1 MTEPLGTETITARR
15 FDAPDERADRFGVR
29 RAIIQ
34 IGDTPVTRAVY
45 PTGWTHRAAVGPE
58 PCDDT
63 HIGYCARGRLRAWW
77 PDGTEVTVE
86 EGQVF
91 VLPPGHDAECL
102 DECTLI
108 QFDGGDA
115 AARRFGLR

>member
-1 MTEPLGTETITARR
+1 MKAIVCTFEEPDATQAIAGVDKRVVHLGE
-15 FDAPDERADRFGVR
+15 
-29 RAIIQ
+29 
-34 IGDTPVTRAVY
+34 TPVTRAVY

-58 PCDDT
+58 PCGDT
-63 HIGYCARGRLRAWW
+63 HVGYCAGGRLRVWW
-77 PDGTEVTVE
+77 PDGTEVTVS
-86 EGQVF
+86 EGEVF

-115 AARRFGLR
+115 AARRFGLA